1 MPRVKAGL
9 PIMTIAAPVKP
20 SRLLQRAS
28 MLILPVA
35 ACAGMALLWAS
46 ATQRS
51 MWIDEWF
58 TYTSSRQ
65 STLSGVLA
73 QVMST
78 ERQPPLDWV
87 LVHLWMGLGGVN
99 ELWVRTFSILWVLIS
114 AALLYLITVRLR
126 SPATARLAAALL
138 LLSPLVIMYGPMIR
152 YYSFAMATVLAC
164 TLAYLHYLQSP

>member
-1 MPRVKAGL
+1 MP
-9 PIMTIAAPVKP
+9 IITITAPVRP
-20 SRLLQRAS
+20 LRLRRRAS
-28 MLILPVA
+28 TLILPVA
-35 ACAGMALLWAS
+35 ACAGMAFLWAS

-51 MWIDEWF
+51 MGIDEWF

-99 ELWVRTFSILWVLIS
+99 ELWLRTFSILWVL
-114 AALLYLITVRLR
+114 
-126 SPATARLAAALL
+126 
-138 LLSPLVIMYGPMIR
+138 
-152 YYSFAMATVLAC
+152 
-164 TLAYLHYLQSP
+164 

>member
-1 MPRVKAGL
+1 MLREKAGP
-9 PIMTIAAPVKP
+9 PIMTVTAPYKP
-20 SRLLQRAS
+20 LRLRQRAS

-58 TYTSSRQ
+58 TYTDSRQ

-78 ERQPPLDWV
+78 ERQPPLHYV
-87 LVHLWMGLGGVN
+87 LVRLWMGLGGVN
-99 ELWVRTFSILWVLIS
+99 ELWLRTFSI
-114 AALLYLITVRLR
+114 
-126 SPATARLAAALL
+126 
-138 LLSPLVIMYGPMIR
+138 
-152 YYSFAMATVLAC
+152 
-164 TLAYLHYLQSP
+164 